1 MWIFD
6 ISTQITNFGS
16 KFRSGI
22 PVLNPDHE
30 FWFSILCDTAI
41 STLRA
46 IQIKLQIQIKNSGSR
61 SYEGIEVRIF
71 GSHFLGKSISEEF
84 WPFDFGV
91 TSWHWFP
98 DCQHFLAGLTPRR
111 VSGTRRWWAQTC
123 GLTLTDSER
132 GYLPI
137 MQLPFHPSFQFCDI
151 TVLKWLLWE
160 KISAAPPTMGIFHMK
175 VTSSFCVFI
184 LWKRYFV

>member
-1 MWIFD
+1 M
-6 ISTQITNFGS
+6 
-16 KFRSGI
+16 R
-22 PVLNPDHE
+22 E
-30 FWFSILCDTAI
+30 
-41 STLRA
+41 
-46 IQIKLQIQIKNSGSR
+46 SR
-61 SYEGIEVRIF
+61 CGFF

-84 WPFDFGV
+84 WPFDLGV

-111 VSGTRRWWAQTC
+111 VSDTRRWWAQTC

-137 MQLPFHPSFQFCDI
+137 MQLAFHPSFQFCDI

-160 KISAAPPTMGIFHMK
+160 KYQPRHQLWEFSTWRWPLHFVYLYCERGILSSYQLLSVTTPPATTPDVCGK
-175 VTSSFCVFI
+175 
-184 LWKRYFV
+184 YPG